1 MSQDALII
9 LGAGYVARFMPQ
21 PVCGP
26 YRDVRFT
33 SRDPDRHL
41 TDVPLSQRVRFDLAD
56 AGTWKNIP
64 DGIDVLWCFP
74 AAPPQAVQQF
84 AAAIHHASRRLVVL
98 GSTSAYA
105 MKRSP
110 DHPPPWIDESSPID
124 LAQPRVQAEEFLRRE
139 CGATVLRVAGIYGP
153 GRNPLDW
160 IRSGRVGPS
169 EKYVNLVHVEDLAAI
184 CLAALARGKAGEVYN
199 VSDGTA
205 RTWNEIYRVG
215 QDRWQLPPIPE
226 RPARENGKRIETRKL
241 REGLGA
247 TLRHSD
253 FFAALDQL
261 ERSSATTVATPSR
274 QDRPADC

>member
-9 LGAGYVARFMPQ
+9 LGAGYVARFLPR
-21 PVCGP
+21 PPTGS
-26 YRDVRFT
+26 YTDVRFS

-41 TDVPLSQRVRFDLAD
+41 LDVPPSQRVRFNLAD
-56 AGTWKNIP
+56 AGTWKHIP
-64 DGIDVLWCFP
+64 DGMDVLWCFP
-74 AAPPQAVQQF
+74 AAPPDAVRQF
-84 AAAIHHASRRLVVL
+84 ASTMDGSSRRLVVL

-105 MKRSP
+105 TKRSSGS
-110 DHPPPWIDESSPID
+110 PPAWLDEHSPID
-124 LAQPRVQAEEFLRRE
+124 LALPRVQGEEFLRHE

-199 VSDGTA
+199 VSDGTP

-215 QDRWQLPPIPE
+215 RVRWQLPPIPE
-226 RPARENGKRIETRKL
+226 RPTREDGKRIETRKL
-241 REGLGA
+241 RESLRA
-247 TLRHSD
+247 PLRHGD
-253 FFAALDQL
+253 LFAALDDL
-261 ERSSATTVATPSR
+261 ERSSATTVTMPSR
-274 QDRPADC
+274 QGRPADY